1 MLSHAA
7 FVVTRVADN
16 SPHPFDIDDCMV
28 STAQPV
34 RLSALRIFLI
44 FLRLGLTCFGGPV
57 AHIGFFRD
65 EFVRRRAWLSDEA
78 FVDIVAVCQFM
89 PGPSSSQVGIALGL
103 RQGGLRG
110 AVAAW
115 LGFTLPSA
123 ALLCAFGL
131 VMKHFG
137 SATGHGWLQGLQL
150 VAVAVVA
157 QALWSMARTLCPDMP
172 RLAIALVAMVL
183 TLSFHSPFA
192 QVAVLLAGALGG
204 LLLRARLPAP
214 SVSVEPLESGSVAHS
229 GVALVLFAVLLCGLP
244 IVATASGNYALH
256 LFSSFFRVGSLVFGG
271 GHVVLPLLESVVVP
285 SGWVTADAFIAGY
298 GAAQAVPGPLFTF
311 AAFLGSVSSGQPA
324 GIVGAAIAVVAIF
337 LPSFLLVIGV
347 LPWWDRVRAMS
358 HVRFALMG
366 VNAAVV
372 GLLASAFYSPLWVN
386 AIHSVTDFALAVI
399 ALLLLTKARLP
410 PWLIVGVAAAAGYFL
425 L

>member
-1 MLSHAA
+1 
-7 FVVTRVADN
+7 
-16 SPHPFDIDDCMV
+16 MV
-28 STAQPV
+28 STAQPA
-34 RLSALRIFLI
+34 RLSALSIFLI

-78 FVDIVAVCQFM
+78 FADIVALCQFM

-110 AVAAW
+110 AVVAW

-131 VMKHFG
+131 AMKHFG

-172 RLAIALVAMVL
+172 RLAIALVALVL

-204 LLLRARLPAP
+204 LLLRTRLPAP
-214 SVSVEPLESGSVAHS
+214 SMSVEPLESGSVAHS
-229 GVALVLFAVLLCGLP
+229 GVALVLFGVLLCALP

-347 LPWWDRVRAMS
+347 LPWWDRVRTMS
-358 HVRFALMG
+358 HIRFALMG

-386 AIHSVTDFALAVI
+386 AIRSVTDFALAVV

>member
-1 MLSHAA
+1 MHATA
-7 FVVTRVADN
+7 AVTLAADN
-16 SPHPFDIDDCMV
+16 PPHLFDTDDCMV
-28 STAQPV
+28 STAQPA
-34 RLSALRIFLI
+34 RLPASSIFLI
-44 FLRLGLTCFGGPV
+44 FLRLGVTCFGGPV

-78 FVDIVAVCQFM
+78 FADIVALCQFM

-123 ALLCAFGL
+123 ALLCVLGL
-131 VMKHFG
+131 AMKHYG
-137 SATGHGWLQGLQL
+137 TAMGHGWLHGLQL

-157 QALWSMARTLCPDMP
+157 LALWSMARTLCPDMP
-172 RLAIALVAMVL
+172 RLAIALVAMGL
-183 TLSFHSPFA
+183 TLSFHSPFV
-192 QVAVLLAGALGG
+192 QVAALLAGAMGG
-204 LLLRARLPAP
+204 LLLRAHLPAP
-214 SVSVEPLESGSVAHS
+214 TESVELLESGRAVHS
-229 GVALVLFAVLLCGLP
+229 GIALVLFAVLLCALP
-244 IVATASGNYALH
+244 IVSTASGNYALH

-311 AAFLGSVSSGQPA
+311 AAFLGSVSSGHPA
-324 GIVGAAIAVVAIF
+324 GIVGAAIAVIAIF

-347 LPWWDRVRAMS
+347 LPWW
-358 HVRFALMG
+358 
-366 VNAAVV
+366 
-372 GLLASAFYSPLWVN
+372 
-386 AIHSVTDFALAVI
+386 
-399 ALLLLTKARLP
+399 
-410 PWLIVGVAAAAGYFL
+410 
-425 L
+425 